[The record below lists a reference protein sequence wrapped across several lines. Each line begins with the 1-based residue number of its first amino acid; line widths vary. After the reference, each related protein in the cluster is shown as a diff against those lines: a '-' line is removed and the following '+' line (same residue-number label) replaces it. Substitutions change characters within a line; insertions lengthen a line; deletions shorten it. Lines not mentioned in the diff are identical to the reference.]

1 MFADTHTYL
10 ALLSFAVVASI
21 TPGPNNLMV
30 MASGAA
36 FGWRK
41 TVPHMAGIALGF
53 AIMIGSVALGLS
65 AILEQFPQILSV
77 LRVVG
82 AAWLLWLAWQLASPL
97 FAPVTEA
104 ENPEALKSASRP
116 MHLYEAAMFQWVNP
130 KAWTMAVAASAAYSG
145 IASDAASRALLMAV
159 TFIAVAPVCNSVW
172 ALAGQMLQRLMT
184 TGNSARIFS
193 LIMVALVVL
202 SAVVVLAG

>member
-1 MFADTHTYL
+1 MFAETHTYL

-97 FAPVTEA
+97 FAPATEA
-104 ENPEALKSASRP
+104 ESPEAPKSASRP

-145 IASDAASRALLMAV
+145 IASDATSRAVLMAV

-172 ALAGQMLQRLMT
+172 VLAGQMLQRLMT
-184 TGNSARIFS
+184 TGNSSRIFS

-202 SAVVVLAG
+202 SALVVLAG

>member
-53 AIMIGSVALGLS
+53 AVMIGSVALGLS

-97 FAPVTEA
+97 FAPTTEA
-104 ENPEALKSASRP
+104 ARPDAPKSASRP

-145 IASDAASRALLMAV
+145 IASDPTSRALLMAV

-172 ALAGQMLQRLMT
+172 VLAGQMLQRLMT
-184 TGNSARIFS
+184 TGNSSRIFS

>member
-1 MFADTHTYL
+1 MFAETHTYL

-97 FAPVTEA
+97 FAPATEA
-104 ENPEALKSASRP
+104 ESPEVPKGASRP

-145 IASDAASRALLMAV
+145 IASDAASRAVLMAV

-172 ALAGQMLQRLMT
+172 VLAGQMLQRLMT
-184 TGNSARIFS
+184 TGNSSRIFS

-202 SAVVVLAG
+202 SALVVLAG